1 MSAVSDDVRA
11 EVAEYDEQTLEQL
24 DELAQIAEY
33 LAEVDAKY
41 ARRAELLLALR
52 DRPQPVKY
60 RILGAF
66 ADASE
71 EAMLQAYR
79 KAKADAAKAG

>member
-1 MSAVSDDVRA
+1 VTVDDDVRA
-11 EVAEYDEQTLEQL
+11 EVAEERYETIALL
-24 DELAQIAEY
+24 DELAEIADY
-33 LAEVDAKY
+33 LEKVDAKY
-41 ARRAELLLALR
+41 ARRAEILLELR

-66 ADASE
+66 AGASE